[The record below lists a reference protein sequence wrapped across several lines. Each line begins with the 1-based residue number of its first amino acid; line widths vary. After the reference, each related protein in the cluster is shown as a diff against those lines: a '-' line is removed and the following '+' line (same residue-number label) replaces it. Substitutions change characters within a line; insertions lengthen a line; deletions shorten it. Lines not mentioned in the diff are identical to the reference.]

1 MFPRRAHSTARS
13 IAPRRVIP
21 HTPFAPSSQGTRL
34 VRAVPVASAFHS
46 GRRSTRAVFPIP
58 KFSSGTDADYNRR
71 GYSDTAVGFALGAA
85 PCVRTLTRVIAFTPR
100 DDVDAEFRRPP
111 RSPLAVVP
119 RTSELYTFKMS
130 ALTAPMSAVALGARA
145 APLSS
150 RRTTA
155 FPARASAPARKI
167 RTSIRAAIFQSSDA
181 KQKAVEALESAL
193 KPAAPATR
201 RPLMAGNWKMNPA
214 TLEEA
219 ETLAALV
226 AAAAKADGAK
236 AMQSS
241 DVLCCPPAPFL
252 APIAEI
258 LRGSGVSL
266 GCQNVYHASAGAYT
280 GETSLSMA
288 KSVGCD
294 FVLVGHSE
302 RRELFGETDELV
314 GLKTRAI
321 LDAGLRAV
329 VCIGESKAQYDE
341 GLVRDVCS
349 EQLAGA
355 LASVSAEEMARGDVI
370 IAYEPVWAI
379 GTGLT
384 ATPAIAQSVHAFV
397 RGWVR
402 STFGDA
408 AADAVIIQYGGSVKP
423 DSVDELMQCPDVDG
437 CLVGGASLSADAFAR
452 IFGFNANPD
461 GPAKLFAEEVAE
473 VKNQL
478 GESPVWDVANQTLWW
493 VDAPGKAL
501 WSWDLV
507 HDPVKAEMGEIVGF
521 VALRANGT
529 LLLGLDQS
537 GIVAYDPRT
546 RAKEILADFE
556 PGLNTRPNDARVDR
570 FGNLVVG
577 SYNNDWRKDAEE
589 IGSVWQMPAGT
600 RELVNV
606 LDYKI
611 RCSNATCFTP
621 DGRTMFFCDSPTRRI
636 YCFDYEPRQGL
647 TNRRLLY
654 ELPSDMDGSP
664 DGAQCDADGCL
675 WVAIS
680 GGSKVIRISRDG
692 VVDHEIEL
700 PVKSPTSVTF
710 GGRDLDMIF
719 VTTRGPDGGSLY
731 AVRAPEGVRGVEEVA
746 FGDISAIVPDA
757 GSAGGAGMGSVRS
770 VNLGG
775 VMAGLGVG
783 GRSVAG
789 KNGAAGAKPKFCGNC
804 GTEFGSEEANFCTEC
819 GSPRSC

>member
-1 MFPRRAHSTARS
+1 
-13 IAPRRVIP
+13 
-21 HTPFAPSSQGTRL
+21 
-34 VRAVPVASAFHS
+34 
-46 GRRSTRAVFPIP
+46 
-58 KFSSGTDADYNRR
+58 
-71 GYSDTAVGFALGAA
+71 
-85 PCVRTLTRVIAFTPR
+85 
-100 DDVDAEFRRPP
+100 
-111 RSPLAVVP
+111 
-119 RTSELYTFKMS
+119 MS

-384 ATPAIAQSVHAFV
+384 ATPPSRSLCTRLFV
-397 RGWVR
+397 
-402 STFGDA
+402 
-408 AADAVIIQYGGSVKP
+408 GGS
-423 DSVDELMQCPDVDG
+423 
-437 CLVGGASLSADAFAR
+437 
-452 IFGFNANPD
+452 
-461 GPAKLFAEEVAE
+461 
-473 VKNQL
+473 
-478 GESPVWDVANQTLWW
+478 
-493 VDAPGKAL
+493 
-501 WSWDLV
+501 
-507 HDPVKAEMGEIVGF
+507 DP
-521 VALRANGT
+521 
-529 LLLGLDQS
+529 
-537 GIVAYDPRT
+537 P
-546 RAKEILADFE
+546 LA
-556 PGLNTRPNDARVDR
+556 
-570 FGNLVVG
+570 
-577 SYNNDWRKDAEE
+577 
-589 IGSVWQMPAGT
+589 
-600 RELVNV
+600 
-606 LDYKI
+606 
-611 RCSNATCFTP
+611 TP
-621 DGRTMFFCDSPTRRI
+621 PPTR
-636 YCFDYEPRQGL
+636 
-647 TNRRLLY
+647 
-654 ELPSDMDGSP
+654 
-664 DGAQCDADGCL
+664 
-675 WVAIS
+675 
-680 GGSKVIRISRDG
+680 
-692 VVDHEIEL
+692 
-700 PVKSPTSVTF
+700 
-710 GGRDLDMIF
+710 
-719 VTTRGPDGGSLY
+719 
-731 AVRAPEGVRGVEEVA
+731 
-746 FGDISAIVPDA
+746 
-757 GSAGGAGMGSVRS
+757 
-770 VNLGG
+770 
-775 VMAGLGVG
+775 
-783 GRSVAG
+783 
-789 KNGAAGAKPKFCGNC
+789 
-804 GTEFGSEEANFCTEC
+804 
-819 GSPRSC
+819 